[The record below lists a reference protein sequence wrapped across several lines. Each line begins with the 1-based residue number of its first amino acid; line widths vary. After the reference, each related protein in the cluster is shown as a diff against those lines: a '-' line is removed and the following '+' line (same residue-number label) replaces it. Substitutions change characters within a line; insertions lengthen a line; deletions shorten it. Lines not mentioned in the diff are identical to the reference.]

1 MSKLHRSLSDC
12 GDSCCE
18 TATANM
24 ATRNRLKQE
33 MHGNAASE
41 NLIRICNYLYIKDI
55 RIKGR
60 THNPSISGSSPT
72 VKPWGITLL
81 GKRSVPM
88 DFFWA
93 LESVGIGI
101 RWSAAISVTLY
112 GWIFS
117 APLRW
122 LLVLFAAHAAA
133 EFWSLPFLCIRS
145 ARWPKNGLGQNSLK
159 Q

>member
-1 MSKLHRSLSDC
+1 MHLNHAPAQASSMSKLHRSLSDC
-12 GDSCCE
+12 SDSCCE

-93 LESVGIGI
+93 LESVGTCCSRILK
-101 RWSAAISVTLY
+101 SAFLVYKKCKVTKKWA
-112 GWIFS
+112 G
-117 APLRW
+117 
-122 LLVLFAAHAAA
+122 
-133 EFWSLPFLCIRS
+133 
-145 ARWPKNGLGQNSLK
+145 PK
-159 Q
+159 